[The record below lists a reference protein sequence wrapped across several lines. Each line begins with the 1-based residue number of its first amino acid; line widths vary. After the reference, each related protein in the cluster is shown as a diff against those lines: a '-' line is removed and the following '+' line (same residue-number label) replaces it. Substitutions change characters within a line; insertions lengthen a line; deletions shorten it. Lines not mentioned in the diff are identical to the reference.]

1 MKIEW
6 TKASVGRRSFLKGAT
21 AFGAAAALPIGLADR
36 ALAASDGVLRV
47 RAYGDAPN
55 MDPAHSVG
63 VTEEEVHAAIYN
75 KLIQYKPGREWDWQL
90 DAASM
95 IEQVDPTHIKFALRD
110 NIGFTNGFG
119 SMSAEDV
126 KSVLNACADATE
138 VDSGYGLSA
147 M

>member
-1 MKIEW
+1 MCN
-6 TKASVGRRSFLKGAT
+6 T
-21 AFGAAAALPIGLADR
+21 ALTRTLMLGHEDSGSAHGDKPVISRDLAYAFAAGN
-36 ALAASDGVLRV
+36 GVLRV

-110 NIGFTNGFG
+110 DIGFTNGFG
-119 SMSAEDV
+119 AMSAEDV
-126 KSVLNACADATE
+126 KFSFERIVADATE
-138 VDSGYGLSA
+138 SPNKPDMGP
-147 M
+147 